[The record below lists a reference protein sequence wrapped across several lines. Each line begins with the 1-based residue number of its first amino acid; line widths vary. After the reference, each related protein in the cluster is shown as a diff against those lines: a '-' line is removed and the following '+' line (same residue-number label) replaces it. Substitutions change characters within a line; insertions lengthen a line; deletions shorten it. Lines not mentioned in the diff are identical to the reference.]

1 MSSSLTCWIDVTKR
15 IASSKRWVLG
25 WIGYGWLSMPGF
37 CEIVYNS
44 FCPFILHWLQS
55 SKYVHSI
62 KNSLRSQVIL
72 KPNRIYLLL
81 QVSTSFNFFL
91 YFLLCFKMLL
101 GNVQGYGQCPC
112 QPLLCDIKENLFCRE
127 GGVWMCRFCA
137 RIMGRGN
144 WTSFP
149 ESD

>member
-1 MSSSLTCWIDVTKR
+1 MGFWLDRIWLAISAWILWNSLQ
-15 IASSKRWVLG
+15 LF
-25 WIGYGWLSMPGF
+25 L
-37 CEIVYNS
+37 
-44 FCPFILHWLQS
+44 PFYILHWLQS

-81 QVSTSFNFFL
+81 QVSTNFNLFL
-91 YFLLCFKMLL
+91 YFLLCFEMLL